1 MFAWAPIPDAFK
13 HLGSVEF
20 SKMLLRE
27 AEIAV
32 SPGVAFGEHGDGH
45 VRVSLVENRHRIR
58 QAARNLKTFLGSY
71 DKVLEESE
79 KKRAAAS

>member
-1 MFAWAPIPDAFK
+1 
-13 HLGSVEF
+13 
-20 SKMLLRE
+20 MLLRE
-27 AEIAV
+27 AQIAV

-45 VRVSLVENRHRIR
+45 IRISLVENRHRIR

-79 KKRAAAS
+79 KQRAAAS